1 MILQIHDELILDCP
15 IEHAEAVRDRLKAI
29 MENSSTAVGVVLPMK
44 CDLVMEERW
53 GEDTMTTELQVA
65 YEELK
70 KDGVENPVE
79 KLCKEFC
86 NFPEESI
93 RQIICGDGEVLK
105 FEW

>member
-1 MILQIHDELILDCP
+1 
-15 IEHAEAVRDRLKAI
+15 
-29 MENSSTAVGVVLPMK
+29 MK